1 MADGGTGPLSRL
13 WPGLSAADWSQLL
26 KNASLP
32 LSPGQDRAY
41 WRAIAA
47 RGDQVT
53 WAELSARA
61 EADLGQ
67 PWPGA
72 LAHAWARYHRDGDRE
87 EYQTALFARVERL
100 SRAVVMALTTDRAD
114 WIDQVADGLILLC
127 EQSSW
132 CWPAHDDAYAR
143 SGSVLPQVD
152 RPFLDLGAGEV
163 VSQLA
168 WIDHLLG
175 ARLEKAYPG
184 LRRRLRQEADRRVF
198 QPFLNRSDWHWLG
211 QDQPVHNWSPWIQGN
226 ILTGALVLC
235 QSDEQ
240 LGQVAARAV
249 QGLDR
254 YLAALPDDGAV
265 DEGYG
270 YWWQGACRLLEA
282 LDLIAWAS
290 QGRLNAFGLESVR
303 QTVAFP
309 YRMHLGGPWHV
320 NYADASAKPVG
331 QQPWAVLERLAQRVG
346 DQAAIDHARAQL
358 TPGQPVA
365 DLADGLG
372 RFLLA
377 WTDPDWG
384 LAGGVSPLP
393 RQFFLASTEV
403 FLARQ
408 EAGLTDGL
416 TVSAKAGHNGENHNH
431 NDVGGVIVALD
442 GVPVLVDAG
451 RPTYT
456 AQTFGP
462 DRYAI
467 WTMVSDWHNV
477 PLVAGR
483 SQPVGRQWAASD
495 VQAELGD
502 EVAEFSCDLAG
513 AYDCP
518 DLASWRRLVR
528 LERAGPDSRVVI
540 DDRWRWTTR
549 PGPETVG
556 LDGAETGPDSGA
568 AGPDGAE
575 TGSNGGPMGPD
586 GGPTEAR
593 FLLAGSVQP
602 VAPGRLL
609 VTALNGSRLSL
620 EWSPAQAVASLE
632 RRQLDDPMLT
642 GVWGEALTR
651 LRLDL
656 TGLAEP
662 HLTVVC
668 RRASNDQDPCRNVQE
683 STSSA
688 ALHPRQSN

>member
-1 MADGGTGPLSRL
+1 
-13 WPGLSAADWSQLL
+13 
-26 KNASLP
+26 
-32 LSPGQDRAY
+32 
-41 WRAIAA
+41 
-47 RGDQVT
+47 
-53 WAELSARA
+53 
-61 EADLGQ
+61 
-67 PWPGA
+67 
-72 LAHAWARYHRDGDRE
+72 
-87 EYQTALFARVERL
+87 
-100 SRAVVMALTTDRAD
+100 
-114 WIDQVADGLILLC
+114 
-127 EQSSW
+127 
-132 CWPAHDDAYAR
+132 R
-143 SGSVLPQVD
+143 SGAVLPQTD
-152 RPFLDLGAGEV
+152 QPFLDLGAGEV
-163 VSQLA
+163 VGQLA

-175 ARLEKAYPG
+175 PRLDEAYPG

-198 QPFLNRSDWHWLG
+198 QPFLTRLDWHWLG
-211 QDQPVHNWSPWIQGN
+211 QDRPVHNWSPWIQGN

-235 QSDEQ
+235 QSDERR
-240 LGQVAARAV
+240 GQVTARAV

-290 QGRLNAFGLESVR
+290 QGQLDAFGLESVR

-309 YRMHLGGPWHV
+309 HRMHLGGPWHI

-331 QQPWAVLERLAQRVG
+331 QQPWATLERLAQRVG
-346 DQAAIDHARAQL
+346 DQAAAGHARARIG
-358 TPGQPVA
+358 PDQPVA

-377 WTDPDWG
+377 WTDPGWG
-384 LAGGVSPLP
+384 PAGGVSPLP

-408 EAGLTDGL
+408 EAGRTDGL

-442 GVPVLVDAG
+442 GTPVLVDAG

-483 SQPVGRQWAASD
+483 AQPVGRQYAAGD
-495 VQAELGD
+495 VQAAFGD

-528 LERAGPDSRVVI
+528 LERAGADSRVVI
-540 DDRWRWTTR
+540 DDRWRWATR
-549 PGPETVG
+549 PT
-556 LDGAETGPDSGA
+556 AETEGAHSGRTGA
-568 AGPDGAE
+568 GSGSDWADGSEMGPDGPTE
-575 TGSNGGPMGPD
+575 GTVTGSTA

-593 FLLAGSVQP
+593 FLLAGSVESIT
-602 VAPGRLL
+602 PGRLL
-609 VTALNGSRLSL
+609 VTALNGAVLSL
-620 EWSPAQAVASLE
+620 EWTPAQAVASLE

-656 TGLAEP
+656 TELAEP

-668 RRASNDQDPCRNVQE
+668 RRAPNDQYPCRNVQE
-683 STSSA
+683 STPSA
-688 ALHPRQSN
+688 ALHLRQSN